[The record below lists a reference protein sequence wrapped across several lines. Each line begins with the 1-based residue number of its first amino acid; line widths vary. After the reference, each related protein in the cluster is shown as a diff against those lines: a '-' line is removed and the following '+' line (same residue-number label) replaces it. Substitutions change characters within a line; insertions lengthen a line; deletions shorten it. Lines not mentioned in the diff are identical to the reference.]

1 MPSPPNARPIKPAK
15 ETPSKTSR
23 KKTPSA
29 RISAACE
36 ACKKRKTKCTGSPP
50 PCHLCETLGTEC
62 VIDLS
67 LDMRRRAALQ
77 RTLDESRTYQDAL
90 NNLLDGIREGPTS
103 RLEAMFDFIRSGA
116 SNQEITN
123 ALHQYSNRAPEDDD
137 VDDPMSS
144 HVDGSDSLVDA
155 GKSPADTSSLGSV
168 TSDSAKGKAPELSS
182 PIATLLSSLRNAS
195 PPEGE
200 AILRHLLALRSE
212 DRFGLPLWTSEA
224 KNLWESAD
232 VGTILPSVAERAL
245 WHPVLHLRSQSNRV
259 EDRPQL
265 NASSRRFSEG
275 NPKTEQAETVSSDS
289 PSPLAGLSRQSSRY
303 PLITTDLP
311 MSGLTVAS
319 SPATPY
325 VELITNFP
333 SGQPRLNEWDLCVA
347 QEDQVTRLR
356 VPRHLV
362 LPLVIPDDSPMSRT
376 YTDYVHGARR
386 MLENGVPIS
395 DVLGATEKVAV
406 DLFFR
411 PRRATDKFDC
421 ASWACEVSRSFD
433 TDIFVRLASAYLL
446 THMMRWLLVP
456 TLENYQ
462 KLPDMMKPTPAQ
474 CMVPHIGAIE
484 TIPLP
489 PVRDAAINKLRDWL
503 TPLIQAEW
511 GVNWPHGLDS
521 AVEQDVLMGTTVLTQ
536 KFIEHVTI
544 YDNWSVGSRFLV
556 TFPEVVGR
564 IRIHELG

>member
-1 MPSPPNARPIKPAK
+1 MPSPPNSRPIKPAK
-15 ETPSKTSR
+15 DNPAKTPR
-23 KKTPSA
+23 KKPSSN

-36 ACKKRKTKCTGSPP
+36 ACKKRKTRCTGGPP
-50 PCHLCETLGTEC
+50 PCQLCETLGTDC

-67 LDMRRRAALQ
+67 LDMRRRAAFQ

-90 NNLLDGIREGPTS
+90 NSLLDGIRDGPS
-103 RLEAMFDFIRSGA
+103 PRLEAMFELIRSNA
-116 SNQEITN
+116 SNQDIVN
-123 ALHQYSNRAPEDDD
+123 ALHQYSSRTEDEDGDD
-137 VDDPMSS
+137 TMSS
-144 HVDGSDSLVDA
+144 QVDGSETLLDA

-168 TSDSAKGKAPELSS
+168 TSDSAKGKGPHASM
-182 PIATLLSSLRNAS
+182 PIASLLASLKNAS
-195 PPEGE
+195 SQEGE
-200 AILRHLLALRSE
+200 AILHHFLALRSD
-212 DRFGLPLWTSEA
+212 DRVGLNIWAAEGQ
-224 KNLWESAD
+224 NLWDGAD
-232 VGTILPSVAERAL
+232 GVRLPSVAERAM

-259 EDRPQL
+259 EERPQL
-265 NASSRRFSEG
+265 PPAPRRFSEG
-275 NPKTEQAETVSSDS
+275 APKTEPGEAIVSDS
-289 PSPLAGLSRQSSRY
+289 PSPLTGLSRQSSRY
-303 PLITTDLP
+303 PRVTTDLP

-325 VELITNFP
+325 FELVTNFP
-333 SGQPRLNEWDLCVA
+333 SSQPRLNEWDLCVA

-356 VPRHLV
+356 VPRHLI

-376 YTDYVHGARR
+376 YTDYLHGARR
-386 MLENGVPIS
+386 MLETGVPVS

-433 TDIFVRLASAYLL
+433 NDVFVRLASAYLL

-511 GVNWPHGLDS
+511 GVNWPHDLDL
-521 AVEQDVLMGTTVLTQ
+521 AVEQDALTGATVLTQ
-536 KFIEHVTI
+536 KFIDHVVV
-544 YDNWSVGSRFLV
+544 YDNWSVGSRFLI
-556 TFPEVVGR
+556 TFPEVAGR